1 VLKTLFEEK
10 LRAAAKRFGLANI
23 ACSQKR
29 YHYKMPSVLLS
40 NRPTLV
46 NAFNHDGPATSLT
59 LVLAILITRRVG
71 EGEGGGSKLKLSLFH
86 REP

>member
-1 VLKTLFEEK
+1 MLKTPLDGK
-10 LRAAAKRFGLANI
+10 LHNVDKTLVLANI

-46 NAFNHDGPATSLT
+46 NALNHDGPATSLT

-71 EGEGGGSKLKLSLFH
+71 EGEGGGSKLKLSLL
-86 REP
+86 R